1 MNIYV
6 FIISYLK
13 LKKKIAKRLPNSTK
27 ENYKKEKKEF
37 YKPVSEKEYNKMF
50 IQYMMYTIIKRIKTL
65 HEEMRK
71 NKENL
76 NKSKNV
82 DDNQPL
88 PQKDNEEIKKY
99 IDRKELLMKNK
110 LTKRQE

>member
-6 FIISYLK
+6 FIISYLN

-50 IQYMMYTIIKRIKTL
+50 IQYMMFKRIKTL

-82 DDNQPL
+82 DDYEAVYLFFN
-88 PQKDNEEIKKY
+88 DKKL
-99 IDRKELLMKNK
+99 IFG
-110 LTKRQE
+110 